1 MKCPSFEELQSF
13 SKDDLK
19 RLYDRETANT
29 YVGINF
35 ILDEIS
41 RREQAKENKRGLAV
55 AELSLLVSILSFIT
69 SLISLFSNT

>member
-1 MKCPSFEELQSF
+1 MKCPSFKELQSF
-13 SKDDLK
+13 SKDDLE
-19 RLYDRETANT
+19 RLYDQETTST

-41 RREQAKENKRGLAV
+41 RREQAKENKRGLIV
-55 AELSLLVSILSFIT
+55 AEMSLLVSILSFIT

>member
-1 MKCPSFEELQSF
+1 MKCPSFKELQSF
-13 SKDDLK
+13 SKDDLE
-19 RLYDRETANT
+19 RLYDQETTST

-41 RREQAKENKRGLAV
+41 RREQAKENKRGLVV
-55 AELSLLVSILSFIT
+55 AEMSLLVSILSFIT